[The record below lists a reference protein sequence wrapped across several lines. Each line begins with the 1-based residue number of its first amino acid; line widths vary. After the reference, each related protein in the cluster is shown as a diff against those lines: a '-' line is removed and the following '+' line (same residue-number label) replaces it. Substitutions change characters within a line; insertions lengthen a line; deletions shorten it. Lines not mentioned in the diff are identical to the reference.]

1 MNIFKYTKALV
12 IGDYYREKDP
22 KTAFE
27 NYLVAAEMGST
38 ISMQNV
44 AFYYKTG
51 KGVEMDLVKSFEW
64 TLKAAELGR
73 TVCMISL
80 GTKYHTGEGTEK
92 NWNLALEWY
101 QKAAEKGNKEALFNM
116 GRLYSEKGPHRNLK
130 KAVEYYLQS
139 KMGLAYNN
147 IAGLYYDGELEK
159 DYGKALYWF
168 KKADGARYSK
178 YFIALIYLTPEYY
191 NVEMAIDSLLNWKS
205 VNAYNLLGM
214 IYSSSKYNKKDV
226 EKAIHFYT
234 LAADNKAN
242 VSRLQLAS
250 IYRNKE
256 YFDEPNEYMAQM
268 YELQALEAGF
278 YKFRFDHTL
287 LNVDELNSNPDLQ
300 CKEVKE
306 KAGQGMA
313 EYQNIMGILHYKGF
327 FGTPPLSHG
336 GWFLK
341 AAENGNIDAM
351 YNLKIYESALISPAS
366 LKYLDYFQ
374 KTDFPETN
382 FILAT
387 YYLNGT
393 YVEKDLTKA
402 IAYYEKSMLG
412 GFAYAAYA
420 LYKCYKAGLGVEA
433 DEEKA
438 KFYLNEAA
446 KEIVDAQFE
455 YGRLCGD
462 ANEASM
468 WLSLAAINKHPK
480 ANDMLE
486 KLVNST

>member
-1 MNIFKYTKALV
+1 MNIFKYTKALTV
-12 IGDYYREKDP
+12 GDYYREKDP

-51 KGVEMDLVKSFEW
+51 KGVEMDLAKSFEW
-64 TLKAAELGR
+64 TRKAAELGR
-73 TVCMISL
+73 TVCMNIL

-101 QKAAEKGNKEALFNM
+101 QKAAEKGNKEALYNM
-116 GRLYSEKGPHRNLK
+116 GKLYSEKGPHRNLK

-147 IAGLYYDGELEK
+147 IAGLYYDGELGK
-159 DYGKALYWF
+159 DYGKALHWF
-168 KKADGARYSK
+168 KKADGARY
-178 YFIALIYLTPEYY
+178 I
-191 NVEMAIDSLLNWKS
+191 
-205 VNAYNLLGM
+205 NAYNLLGM

-226 EKAIHFYT
+226 KNAIHFYT
-234 LAADNKAN
+234 LAADNKVNA
-242 VSRLQLAS
+242 SRLQLAS

-278 YKFRFDHTL
+278 YKFRFDHSL
-287 LNVDELNSNPDLQ
+287 LNVDELHSNPDLL

-327 FGTPPLSHG
+327 FDTPPLSHG

-387 YYLNGT
+387 YYLNGA

-420 LYKCYKAGLGVEA
+420 LYKCYKAGLGVET

-438 KFYLNEAA
+438 TFYLNEAA

-462 ANEASM
+462 VNEASM